1 MRRPVVL
8 IVAFALASYAIV
20 FASST
25 ASAQPSLSPPGMT
38 PALTPPTVQLTPA
51 PTADRK
57 DPSTAVLLSL
67 GITTASYIT
76 LFAADNDDLQLAGFI
91 GTYLGP
97 STGQWYAGQV
107 GGLGL
112 GLRAAGFVMGV
123 YGISQM
129 LESECDDIDGDC
141 SGADAA
147 GERGALFFWGGAGLW
162 VGSTIYDIV
171 LAKRAADSWNVRHNV
186 NLAPTMSADISGH
199 HAPGL
204 AFTGR
209 F

>member
-1 MRRPVVL
+1 MRRPVLVL
-8 IVAFALASYAIV
+8 LALLV
-20 FASST
+20 ASSV

-38 PALTPPTVQLTPA
+38 PPGMTPVLTPPTVQLTPA

-76 LFAADNDDLQLAGFI
+76 LFASDNENLQLAGFF

-97 STGQWYAGQV
+97 STGQWYAGQF

-112 GLRAAGFVMGV
+112 GLRALGFVSAV
-123 YGISQM
+123 YGFSKI
-129 LESECDDIDGDC
+129 LESECDYEYDDC
-141 SGADAA
+141 SSSGAD
-147 GERGALFFWGGAGLW
+147 GDLGAFLMIGGAGLW
-162 VGSTIYDIV
+162 IGSSLYDIV
-171 LAKRAADSWNVRHNV
+171 LAKRAADSWNARHGV
-186 NLAPTMSADISGH
+186 TMAPTMTADISGH
-199 HAPGL
+199 HSPGL